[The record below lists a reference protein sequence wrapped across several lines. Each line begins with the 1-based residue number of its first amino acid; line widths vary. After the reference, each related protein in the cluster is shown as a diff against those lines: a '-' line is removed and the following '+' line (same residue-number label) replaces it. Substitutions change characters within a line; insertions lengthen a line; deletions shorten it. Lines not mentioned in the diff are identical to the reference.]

1 MSMLK
6 NSISTSEENCRKGKE
21 EEEGMAVIDAA
32 AAASIN
38 NQTTVHSERLLNE
51 DNGRED
57 HT

>member
-1 MSMLK
+1 MLK
-6 NSISTSEENCRKGKE
+6 NSISTSEKNCRKGKE